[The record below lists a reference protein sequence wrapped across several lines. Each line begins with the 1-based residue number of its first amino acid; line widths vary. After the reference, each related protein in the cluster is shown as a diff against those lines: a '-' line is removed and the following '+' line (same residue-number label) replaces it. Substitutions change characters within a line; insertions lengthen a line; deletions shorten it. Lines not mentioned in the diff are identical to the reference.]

1 MNSQVSFWMIFLAIL
16 AAAIEPVIAKLAYAC
31 QVTPVDLMIV
41 KAVIGSIVILPI
53 TRIFT
58 WVGVKGFVK
67 ICAVSLLLLATNFLT
82 LLALEHLSAV
92 MVITI
97 LTTTPAIVGIVN
109 QALGKV
115 NLNLQFWFGFG
126 LCFLGILLGLD
137 YHNLALTWIGLVQ
150 IGLAVLSSTT
160 YRVYLD
166 KLTKEFPVILIS
178 TYIFLINGLIM
189 LLFYFPKLP
198 NIQFGIWQFGIWLG
212 ITSILA
218 NIAFLYAL
226 NKLGSTRISV
236 ILMIER
242 PVVLII
248 AALVL
253 KEVFN
258 IEKFLGIIMV
268 LWGISLARVQHK
280 P

>member
-1 MNSQVSFWMIFLAIL
+1 MNNQVTFWMIFLAII
-16 AAAIEPVIAKLAYAC
+16 AAAIEPVIAKLAYSCHA
-31 QVTPVDLMIV
+31 TPVDLIIV

-53 TRIFT
+53 TRTFT
-58 WVGVKGFVK
+58 WVGVKGF
-67 ICAVSLLLLATNFLT
+67 IQIGTVSLLLLATNFLT
-82 LLALEHLSAV
+82 LLAVEHLSAV

-126 LCFLGILLGLD
+126 LCVLGIVWGLD
-137 YHNLALTWIGLVQ
+137 YHNLALTWIGVVQ
-150 IGLAVLSSTT
+150 ISLAVLSSTT

-189 LLFYFPKLP
+189 LLFYSPKLP
-198 NIQFGIWQFGIWLG
+198 NIKLEIWQFGIWLG
-212 ITSILA
+212 ITSVLA

-268 LWGISLARVQHK
+268 LWGISLARVQRK
-280 P
+280 S